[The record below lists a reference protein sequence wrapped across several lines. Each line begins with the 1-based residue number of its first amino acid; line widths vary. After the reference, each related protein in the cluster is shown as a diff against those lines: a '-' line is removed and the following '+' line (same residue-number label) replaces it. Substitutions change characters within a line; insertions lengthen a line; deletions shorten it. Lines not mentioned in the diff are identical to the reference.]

1 VLSRRLRC
9 RAQAGYSMLEAVLGM
24 ALLALLASIALP
36 SLSSYIDRSRRAD
49 AIAALF
55 QAQLAQERWR
65 ANQPA
70 YGNLAQIGVAPQSSA
85 GHYRIEVTAAGTDG
99 YEILATATGVQ
110 ARDVACRYLK
120 LAMSGANLVQ
130 ASASADPAASNPD
143 AVNRRCWSL

>member
-1 VLSRRLRC
+1 MLNQLR
-9 RAQAGYSMLEAVLGM
+9 AGRVRGHTMLEALFGI
-24 ALLALLASIALP
+24 ALLALLAAVALP
-36 SLSSYIDRSRRAD
+36 SLRAQVEKSRRGD

-70 YGNLAQIGVAPQSSA
+70 YGSLTQIGVAPQSSA
-85 GHYRIEVTAAGTDG
+85 GHYRIEVVAASTDG

-110 ARDVACRYLK
+110 ARDVACRHLK
-120 LAMSGANLVQ
+120 LTMTGANLVQ
-130 ASASADPAASNPD
+130 ASAGADPAASNPD